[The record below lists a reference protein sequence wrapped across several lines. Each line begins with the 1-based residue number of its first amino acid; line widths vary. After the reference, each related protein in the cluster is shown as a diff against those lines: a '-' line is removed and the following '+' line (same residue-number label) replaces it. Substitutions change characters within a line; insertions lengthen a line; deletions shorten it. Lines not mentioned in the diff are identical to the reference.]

1 MPSPIESSPLY
12 NEDLAPTTAARRTW
26 GTYSFAA
33 LWVSMSVNILTYM
46 LAASLIQGGMNW
58 KQAVITVFIGNT
70 IVLIPM
76 LLNSHPGA
84 RYGIPFPVLARASFG
99 VLGANFAA
107 VLRALVA
114 CGWFG
119 IQTWIG
125 GEAINTLITT
135 LAPAWGQ
142 VAHSTAIC
150 FMAFWLINLLVIL
163 KGIEY
168 IRFLQGI
175 SAPIL
180 LAVGLLLLAWAY
192 KSAGGFGPMLSAQSR
207 FLSFSDFLKFL
218 IPALNGT
225 VGFWATVSL
234 NIPDFTRFA
243 KSQRQQVIGQALALP
258 TTMTLYSLIGILV
271 TSATV
276 VIYGTAI
283 WDPVQL
289 LSRFHSPVAVV
300 ISLLAILLATL
311 NVNIGANVVSPAND
325 FSNLWPR
332 KISFRT
338 GGIITCFMGIALMP
352 WKLLSSYSTFIFGW
366 LGGYAAF
373 LGPVAGIMICDYF
386 VIRRRE
392 LIVEDLYL
400 YPSKRQQQRSQ
411 SDAPY
416 SNGSYGDASYQ
427 GTPSGVPK
435 ADTTNAP
442 LGAEG
447 RPGIYEYSRGFNWLA
462 VLALALGAG
471 TALVGLVVPSLRI
484 LYSYSWFVGFA
495 VAFVAY
501 YGLMKPQVAWDARA
515 GQYYE

>member
-1 MPSPIESSPLY
+1 MTTHTARIESSPLY
-12 NEDLAPTTAARRTW
+12 NTDLAPASPERRHW
-26 GTYSFAA
+26 GTYNFAA
-33 LWVSMSVNILTYM
+33 LWISMSVNILTYM

-58 KQAVITVFIGNT
+58 KQAVTTIFIGNV
-70 IVLIPM
+70 IVLAPM

-84 RYGIPFPVLARASFG
+84 KYGIPFPILARASLG
-99 VLGANFAA
+99 VLGANVAA

-119 IQTWIG
+119 IQAWIG
-125 GEAINTLITT
+125 GEAISTLLAT
-135 LAPAWGQ
+135 LAPGWKNFAYGPA
-142 VAHSTAIC
+142 VC
-150 FMAFWLINLLVIL
+150 FFIFWLINLAVVL

-168 IRFLQGI
+168 IRVLQGI

-180 LAVGLLLLAWAY
+180 LGVGLLLLGWAY
-192 KSAGGFGPMLSAQSR
+192 HAAGGFGPMFSVPSR
-207 FLSFSDFLKFL
+207 FQTFPEFLKFL

-243 KSQRQQVIGQALALP
+243 RNQREQMIGQALALP
-258 TTMTLYSLIGILV
+258 TTMTLYAFIGIAV

-300 ISLLAILLATL
+300 ISLIAILLATL

-338 GGIITCFMGIALMP
+338 GGVITCLMGIALMP
-352 WKLLSSYSTFIFGW
+352 WKLLADYNTFILGW
-366 LGGYAAF
+366 VGSSAAF

-386 VIRRRE
+386 LIRKC
-392 LIVEDLYL
+392 LLQLDDLYL
-400 YPSKRQQQRSQ
+400 R
-411 SDAPY
+411 
-416 SNGSYGDASYQ
+416 G
-427 GTPSGVPK
+427 
-435 ADTTNAP
+435 
-442 LGAEG
+442 
-447 RPGIYEYSRGFNWLA
+447 GIYEYSKGFNWRA
-462 VLALALGAG
+462 VAALALGAG
-471 TALVGLVVPSLRI
+471 TALVGLAVPSVRV
-484 LYSYSWFVGFA
+484 LYDYSWFVGFA
-495 VAFVAY
+495 VAFAVY
-501 YGLMKPQVAWDARA
+501 YAMVKFQRA
-515 GQYYE
+515 ALSPMAA

>member
-1 MPSPIESSPLY
+1 MPHTTTTPSAIEFSPLY
-12 NEDLAPTTAARRTW
+12 NADLAPTTPERRTW
-26 GTYSFAA
+26 GTYNYAA

-46 LAASLIQGGMNW
+46 LAASLIQGGMDW
-58 KQAVITVFIGNT
+58 KQAVFTVFLGNT

-99 VLGANFAA
+99 VLGANVAA

-119 IQTWIG
+119 IQTWVG
-125 GEAINTLITT
+125 GEAISSLLTILF
-135 LAPAWGQ
+135 PAWNRNP
-142 VAHSTAIC
+142 HSTAIC
-150 FMAFWLINLLVIL
+150 FFVFWLINLAVVL

-192 KSAGGFGPMLSAQSR
+192 RTAGGFGPMLAAPSR
-207 FLSFSDFLKFL
+207 FSNATDFMKFL
-218 IPALNGT
+218 IPALNAT

-243 KSQRQQVIGQALALP
+243 HSQRQQAIGQTVALP

-289 LSRFHSPVAVV
+289 LSRFHSPIAVV
-300 ISLLAILLATL
+300 ISLIAILLATL

-332 KISFRT
+332 RISFRV
-338 GGIITCFMGIALMP
+338 GGVITCFMGIALMP
-352 WKLLSSYSTFIFGW
+352 WKLLADYKTFILGW

-386 VIRRRE
+386 LVRGRE
-392 LIVEDLYL
+392 LQVNDLYL
-400 YPSKRQQQRSQ
+400 R
-411 SDAPY
+411 
-416 SNGSYGDASYQ
+416 GG
-427 GTPSGVPK
+427 
-435 ADTTNAP
+435 
-442 LGAEG
+442 L
-447 RPGIYEYSRGFNWLA
+447 YEYRHGFNWLA
-462 VLALALGAG
+462 LIALAAGAG
-471 TALVGLVVPSLRI
+471 TAFVGLVMPSIRL
-484 LYSYSWFVGFA
+484 LYDYSWFVGFA
-495 VAFVAY
+495 VSFVAY
-501 YGLMKPQVAWDARA
+501 YGLMKLQKEPGIPAIQEAP
-515 GQYYE
+515 

>member
-1 MPSPIESSPLY
+1 MSPSAESLHSRIKSSPLY
-12 NEDLAPTTAARRTW
+12 NEDLAPVTAEHRTW
-26 GTYSFAA
+26 GTYNFAA

-58 KQAVITVFIGNT
+58 KQAVGTVFIGNS
-70 IVLIPM
+70 IVLLPM

-84 RYGIPFPVLARASFG
+84 KYGVPFPVLARASFG

-125 GEAINTLITT
+125 GEAISTLIAT
-135 LAPAWGQ
+135 LAPGWTNFPY
-142 VAHSTAIC
+142 STAIC
-150 FMAFWLINLLVIL
+150 FLAFWFINLAVVL

-168 IRFLQGI
+168 IRFLQGV

-180 LAVGLLLLAWAY
+180 LAVGLLLLGWAY
-192 KSAGGFGPMLSAQSR
+192 HAAGGFGSMLSAPSR
-207 FLSFSDFLKFL
+207 FANFSDFLKFL
-218 IPALNGT
+218 VPALNAT

-243 KSQRQQVIGQALALP
+243 RSQRQQMIGQAIALP

-300 ISLLAILLATL
+300 ISLIAILLATL

-332 KISFRT
+332 KISFRI
-338 GGIITCFMGIALMP
+338 GGVITCFMGIALMP
-352 WKLLSSYSTFIFGW
+352 WKMLANYKTFILGW

-386 VIRRRE
+386 IVRRRV
-392 LIVEDLYL
+392 LLVEDLYL
-400 YPSKRQQQRSQ
+400 R
-411 SDAPY
+411 
-416 SNGSYGDASYQ
+416 NG
-427 GTPSGVPK
+427 T
-435 ADTTNAP
+435 
-442 LGAEG
+442 
-447 RPGIYEYSRGFNWLA
+447 YEYSHGFNWA
-462 VLALALGAG
+462 ALGALVLG
-471 TALVGLVVPSLRI
+471 AATALAGLVFPSLRT
-484 LYSYSWFVGFA
+484 LYDYSWFVGFA
-495 VAFVAY
+495 VSFIAY
-501 YGLMKPQVAWDARA
+501 YAMMKLQGIPQPVVEAS
-515 GQYYE
+515 

>member
-1 MPSPIESSPLY
+1 MSTIEASARSRIESSPLY
-12 NEDLAPTTAARRTW
+12 NPDLAPTTAERRHW
-26 GTYSFAA
+26 GTYNYAA

-58 KQAVITVFIGNT
+58 KQAVVTVFIGNS
-70 IVLIPM
+70 IVLVPM

-99 VLGANFAA
+99 VLGANVAA

-125 GEAINTLITT
+125 GEAISTLISV
-135 LAPAWGQ
+135 LAPGWSH
-142 VAHSTAIC
+142 VAYGPAIC
-150 FMAFWLINLLVIL
+150 FFAFWLINLAVIL

-180 LAVGLLLLAWAY
+180 LAVGVLLLAWAY
-192 KSAGGFGPMLSAQSR
+192 HAAGGFGPMLSAPSR
-207 FLSFSDFLKFL
+207 FTTFSDFLRFL

-243 KSQRQQVIGQALALP
+243 RNQREQMIGQALGLP

-276 VIYGTAI
+276 VIYGAAI

-289 LSRFHSPVAVV
+289 LSRFHSPVAVI

-338 GGIITCFMGIALMP
+338 GGVITCFMGIALMP
-352 WKLLSSYSTFIFGW
+352 WKLLADYKTFILGW

-386 VIRRRE
+386 VIRRRI
-392 LIVEDLYL
+392 LLLDDLYL
-400 YPSKRQQQRSQ
+400 R
-411 SDAPY
+411 
-416 SNGSYGDASYQ
+416 NGA
-427 GTPSGVPK
+427 
-435 ADTTNAP
+435 
-442 LGAEG
+442 
-447 RPGIYEYSRGFNWLA
+447 YEYSGGFNWMAL
-462 VLALALGAG
+462 LALAAGAG
-471 TALVGLVVPSLRI
+471 TALVGLAIPSLRT
-484 LYSYSWFVGFA
+484 LYDYSWFVGFA
-495 VAFVAY
+495 ISFVVY
-501 YGLMKPQVAWDARA
+501 YALMRSH
-515 GQYYE
+515 QYHENEASVQG

>member
-1 MPSPIESSPLY
+1 MTQTPQTRSRIESSSLY
-12 NEDLAPTTAARRTW
+12 NPDLAPAGPERRHW
-26 GTYSFAA
+26 GTYNFAA

-58 KQAVITVFIGNT
+58 KQAVATVFLGNT

-84 RYGIPFPVLARASFG
+84 QYGIPFPVLARASFG
-99 VLGANFAA
+99 VLGANVAA

-125 GEAINTLITT
+125 GEAISTLIAT
-135 LAPAWGQ
+135 LFPGWQ
-142 VAHSTAIC
+142 RVPLNTAIC
-150 FMAFWLINLLVIL
+150 FLAFWLINLVVIL

-192 KSAGGFGPMLSAQSR
+192 QAAGGFGPILSAPSR
-207 FLSFSDFLKFL
+207 FKDFREFLKFL

-243 KSQRQQVIGQALALP
+243 RSQRQQMIGQAIALP

-276 VIYGTAI
+276 VIYGIAI

-289 LSRFHSPVAVV
+289 LSRFHSPVAVI

-332 KISFRT
+332 KIGFRI
-338 GGIITCFMGIALMP
+338 GGVITCFMGIALMP
-352 WKLLSSYSTFIFGW
+352 WKLLSNYKTFILGW

-386 VIRRRE
+386 VIRRRI
-392 LIVEDLYL
+392 LLLDDLYL
-400 YPSKRQQQRSQ
+400 RNR
-411 SDAPY
+411 A
-416 SNGSYGDASYQ
+416 
-427 GTPSGVPK
+427 
-435 ADTTNAP
+435 
-442 LGAEG
+442 
-447 RPGIYEYSRGFNWLA
+447 YEYSGGFNWMAL
-462 VLALALGAG
+462 LALAAGAG
-471 TALVGLVVPSLRI
+471 TALVGLAIPSLRT
-484 LYSYSWFVGFA
+484 LYDYSWFVGFA
-495 VAFVAY
+495 ISFVVY
-501 YGLMKPQVAWDARA
+501 YALMRSHQRY
-515 GQYYE
+515 G